1 MIGLDISSYQSEIDF
16 DAIKFAGIKFL
27 ILRAGFTGWVTGVNY
42 NKDSCFENFYKQAK
56 QVGIP
61 VGAYW
66 YSCANNY
73 EKGVAEAKYMYENC
87 LKGKQFEFP
96 IYIDV
101 EDTHYQVGNKRGVTD
116 AIIGFCKYLENLG
129 YYVGIYASDISGFQ
143 DKMYL
148 NELNAYDKWV
158 ARYGSEP
165 KYMKQYGMWQST
177 SSARING
184 YNGDLDWNVAYKDYS
199 SIIKNIGLNGF
210 SKSST
215 NNTQNINPLDNY
227 SDEELATKVI
237 NGEFGNGNER
247 KQKLG
252 NRYQN
257 VQNIVNN
264 RLSNKSNEIIYIVK
278 SGDTLSSIAKKYNTT
293 YQELAKINNIE
304 DPNSIYVGQIIKLK
318 GSNQNTDNNVQTYTV
333 QSGDTLSEIAARYGM
348 SVSEIASLN
357 GISDANFIYV
367 GQVLKLSGSSAP
379 VQSAPSSN
387 VYTVQY
393 GDTLSGIAAAYGTTT
408 AALASLNGISDPNS
422 IYAGQQIR
430 VR

>member
-1 MIGLDISSYQSEIDF
+1 MKGLDISSYQSGINF
-16 DAIKFAGIKFL
+16 DAIKFAGIEFL
-27 ILRAGFTGWVTGVNY
+27 ILRAGFTGWGTGVNY
-42 NKDSCFENFYKQAK
+42 NKKKTNEHCYNQSKSHN
-56 QVGIP
+56 IP

-66 YSCANNY
+66 YSCANTK
-73 EKGVAEAKYMYENC
+73 EKGIAEAKYMYENC
-87 LKGKQFEFP
+87 LKDKQFEFP

-101 EDTHYQVGNKRGVTD
+101 EDVHHQVGNKRGVTD
-116 AIIGFCKYLENLG
+116 AIIGFCEYLENLG

-165 KYMKQYGMWQST
+165 KYVKQYSMWQST
-177 SSARING
+177 STGRING
-184 YNGDLDWNVAYKDYS
+184 YNGNLDYDVADKDYS
-199 SIIKNIGLNGF
+199 LIIKNIGLNGF

-264 RLSNKSNEIIYIVK
+264 RLSNKSNEIIYTVK

-293 YQELAKINNIE
+293 YQKIANDNNISN
-304 DPNSIYVGQIIKLK
+304 PNLIYTNQKLIIK
-318 GSNQNTDNNVQTYTV
+318 
-333 QSGDTLSEIAARYGM
+333 
-348 SVSEIASLN
+348 
-357 GISDANFIYV
+357 
-367 GQVLKLSGSSAP
+367 
-379 VQSAPSSN
+379 
-387 VYTVQY
+387 
-393 GDTLSGIAAAYGTTT
+393 
-408 AALASLNGISDPNS
+408 
-422 IYAGQQIR
+422 
-430 VR
+430 

>member
-1 MIGLDISSYQSEIDF
+1 MKGLDISSYQNGINF
-16 DAIKFAGIKFL
+16 DTIKNAGINFL
-27 ILRAGFTGWVTGVNY
+27 ILRAGFTGWGTGVSY
-42 NKDSCFENFYKQAK
+42 NKDNCFEDFYNKAK
-56 QVGIP
+56 QRDIN

-66 YSCANNY
+66 YSCANTK
-73 EKGVAEAKYMYENC
+73 EKGIAEARYMYENC
-87 LKGKQFEFP
+87 LKGKQFEYP

-101 EDTHYQVGNKRGVTD
+101 EDIHHQVNNKRGVTD
-116 AIIGFCKYLENLG
+116 AIIGFCEYLENLG

-165 KYMKQYGMWQST
+165 KYVKQYGMWQST
-177 SSARING
+177 SSGRING
-184 YNGDLDWNVAYKDYS
+184 YNGNLDCDIAYKDYS

-264 RLSNKSNEIIYIVK
+264 RLSNKSNEIIYTVK
-278 SGDTLSSIAKKYNTT
+278 SGDTLSSIAKRYNTT
-293 YQELAKINNIE
+293 YQKIVNDNHISN
-304 DPNSIYVGQIIKLK
+304 PNLIYPNQKLIIK
-318 GSNQNTDNNVQTYTV
+318 
-333 QSGDTLSEIAARYGM
+333 
-348 SVSEIASLN
+348 
-357 GISDANFIYV
+357 
-367 GQVLKLSGSSAP
+367 
-379 VQSAPSSN
+379 
-387 VYTVQY
+387 
-393 GDTLSGIAAAYGTTT
+393 
-408 AALASLNGISDPNS
+408 
-422 IYAGQQIR
+422 
-430 VR
+430 

>member
-1 MIGLDISSYQSEIDF
+1 MKGLDISSYQSGINF
-16 DAIKFAGIKFL
+16 DAIKSAGIEFL
-27 ILRAGFTGWVTGVNY
+27 ILRAGFTGWGTGISY
-42 NKDSCFENFYKQAK
+42 NKDKCFEDFYCKAK
-56 QVGIP
+56 QRDIN

-66 YSCANNY
+66 YSCANTK
-73 EKGVAEAKYMYENC
+73 EKGIAEARYMYENC
-87 LKGKQFEFP
+87 LKGKQFEYP

-101 EDTHYQVGNKRGVTD
+101 EDSHHQVNNKRGVTD
-116 AIIGFCKYLENLG
+116 AIIGFCEYLENLG

-165 KYMKQYGMWQST
+165 KYVKQYGMWQST
-177 SSARING
+177 SSGRING
-184 YNGDLDWNVAYKDYS
+184 YNGNLDCDVAYKDYS

-257 VQNIVNN
+257 VQDIVNN
-264 RLSNKSNEIIYIVK
+264 KVCVTSSDVYYKVVK
-278 SGDTLSSIAKKYNTT
+278 GDNLTKIAKKYNTT
-293 YQELAKINNIE
+293 INKIMGLNPSIE
-304 DPNSIYVGQIIKLK
+304 N
-318 GSNQNTDNNVQTYTV
+318 
-333 QSGDTLSEIAARYGM
+333 
-348 SVSEIASLN
+348 
-357 GISDANFIYV
+357 AN
-367 GQVLKLSGSSAP
+367 K
-379 VQSAPSSN
+379 
-387 VYTVQY
+387 
-393 GDTLSGIAAAYGTTT
+393 
-408 AALASLNGISDPNS
+408 
-422 IYAGQQIR
+422 IYAGQTIR
-430 VR
+430 VK

>member
-1 MIGLDISSYQSEIDF
+1 MKGLDISSYQSGINF
-16 DAIKFAGIKFL
+16 DAIKSAGINFL
-27 ILRAGFTGWVTGVNY
+27 ILRAGFTGWGTGISY
-42 NKDSCFENFYKQAK
+42 NKDKCFEDFYSKAK
-56 QVGIP
+56 QRDIN

-66 YSCANNY
+66 YSCANTK
-73 EKGVAEAKYMYENC
+73 EKGIAEARYMYENC
-87 LKGKQFEFP
+87 LKDKQFEFP

-101 EDTHYQVGNKRGVTD
+101 EDTHHQVGNKRGVTD
-116 AIIGFCKYLENLG
+116 AIIGFCEYLENLG

-165 KYMKQYGMWQST
+165 KYVKQYGMWQST
-177 SSARING
+177 SSGRING
-184 YNGDLDWNVAYKDYS
+184 YNGNLDCDVAYNDYS

-237 NGEFGNGNER
+237 NGEFSNGNER

-264 RLSNKSNEIIYIVK
+264 RLSNKSNEIIYTVK

-293 YQELAKINNIE
+293 YQKIANDNNISN
-304 DPNSIYVGQIIKLK
+304 PNLIYPNQKLIIK
-318 GSNQNTDNNVQTYTV
+318 
-333 QSGDTLSEIAARYGM
+333 
-348 SVSEIASLN
+348 
-357 GISDANFIYV
+357 
-367 GQVLKLSGSSAP
+367 
-379 VQSAPSSN
+379 
-387 VYTVQY
+387 
-393 GDTLSGIAAAYGTTT
+393 
-408 AALASLNGISDPNS
+408 
-422 IYAGQQIR
+422 
-430 VR
+430 

>member
-1 MIGLDISSYQSEIDF
+1 MKGLDISSYQKGINF
-16 DAIKFAGIKFL
+16 DVIKSADIEFL
-27 ILRAGFTGWVTGVNY
+27 IIRAGFTGWGTGVNY

-56 QVGIP
+56 EVDIP

-66 YSCANNY
+66 YSCANTK
-73 EKGVAEAKYMYENC
+73 EKGIAEARFMYENC

-101 EDTHYQVGNKRGVTD
+101 EDTHHQVNNKRGVTD
-116 AIIGFCKYLENLG
+116 AIIGFCEYLENLG

-165 KYMKQYGMWQST
+165 KYVLQYGMWQST
-177 SSARING
+177 SSGKING
-184 YNGDLDWNVAYKDYS
+184 YNGNLDCNISYKDYS
-199 SIIKNIGLNGF
+199 SIIKNKGLNGF

-278 SGDTLSSIAKKYNTT
+278 SGDTLSSIAKRYNTT
-293 YQELAKINNIE
+293 YQKIANDNNISN
-304 DPNSIYVGQIIKLK
+304 PNLIYPNQKLIIK
-318 GSNQNTDNNVQTYTV
+318 
-333 QSGDTLSEIAARYGM
+333 
-348 SVSEIASLN
+348 
-357 GISDANFIYV
+357 
-367 GQVLKLSGSSAP
+367 
-379 VQSAPSSN
+379 
-387 VYTVQY
+387 
-393 GDTLSGIAAAYGTTT
+393 
-408 AALASLNGISDPNS
+408 
-422 IYAGQQIR
+422 
-430 VR
+430 